1 MKDLRIVA
9 LEEHM
14 LTPAF
19 VEAAGQGRGAP
30 AAEYFDRMRN
40 LLLEIGRGRLASM
53 DEAGVDVQVLSL
65 AGAGLDK
72 LDAPSA
78 TALVRDVNDAIA
90 DAVRRHPDRFAGFA
104 AVALQDPGGAA
115 QELKRAI
122 GKLGFRGV
130 MIHGTVD
137 GAFMDDPRFT
147 PFWEA
152 AQELQV
158 PVYLHPA
165 PPPASVR
172 EAYYSGLPGDVG
184 YMLSTAAW
192 GWHVE
197 TGMHVLRLIVSGL
210 FDRLPGL
217 KLIIG
222 HMGENLPFSLTRAD
236 AVLSRSSVKLERR
249 VADYFHEHFWVTISG
264 YFSVPP
270 LLCALQV
277 VGSDRLLF
285 SVDYP
290 FSSNRTAV
298 EFLMSAPLS
307 PADRIRLAHQNAD
320 TLLGLSPKKITGE
333 ALIK

>member
-9 LEEHM
+9 LEEHI
-14 LTPAF
+14 LIPAF
-19 VEAAGQGRGAP
+19 VEATGQGPGGP
-30 AAEYFDRMRN
+30 PTDYLKRMRQ
-40 LLLEIGRGRLASM
+40 LLLEIGPERLASM

-72 LDAPSA
+72 VDAPTA

-90 DAVRRHPDRFAGFA
+90 DAVGRHSGRFAGFA
-104 AVALQDPGGAA
+104 SVALQDPEGAA
-115 QELKRAI
+115 QELRRAI
-122 GKLGFRGV
+122 ETLGFCGV
-130 MIHGTVD
+130 MINGTVN

-147 PFWEA
+147 PFWEE
-152 AQELQV
+152 AQALQV

-165 PPPASVR
+165 PPPAAVR
-172 EAYYSGLPGDVG
+172 DAYYGGLPGDVG
-184 YMLSTAAW
+184 YMLSTAGW

-210 FDRLPGL
+210 FDRMPGL
-217 KLIIG
+217 KLIVG

-236 AVLSRSSVKLERR
+236 TVLSRSSVKLQRR

-270 LLCALQV
+270 LLCAMQV
-277 VGSDRLLF
+277 VGADRLLF

-298 EFLMSAPLS
+298 DFLMSAPLS
-307 PADRIRLAHQNAD
+307 PADRAKMAHGNAD
-320 TLLGLSPKKITGE
+320 ALLGLAAKERVGE
-333 ALIK
+333 A